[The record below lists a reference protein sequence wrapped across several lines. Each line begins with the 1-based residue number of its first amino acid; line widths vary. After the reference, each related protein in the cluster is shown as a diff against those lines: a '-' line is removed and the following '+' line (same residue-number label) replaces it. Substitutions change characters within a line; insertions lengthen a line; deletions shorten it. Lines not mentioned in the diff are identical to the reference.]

1 MVPPASAL
9 LSPYAGGEIIMES
22 QVGDFPILWHPLSSR
37 DMEEENDIDDTPVY
51 GSWNESVAL
60 SWLHSIRS
68 GG

>member
-37 DMEEENDIDDTPVY
+37 DMEEENDIDDTQ
-51 GSWNESVAL
+51 GTWSESVAL
-60 SWLHSIRS
+60 SWLDSIR
-68 GG
+68 